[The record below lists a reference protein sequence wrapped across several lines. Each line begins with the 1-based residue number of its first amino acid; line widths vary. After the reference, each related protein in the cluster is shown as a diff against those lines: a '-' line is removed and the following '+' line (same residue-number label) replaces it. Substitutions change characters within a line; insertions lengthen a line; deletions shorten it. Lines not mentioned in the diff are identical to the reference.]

1 METEKAQLI
10 YMDYNATTPCDTDV
24 VSEMLPYFSG
34 MYGNASSIHYN
45 LGWYSKNAVDNGRNQ
60 VSNLINAN
68 PLEIIFTS
76 GATEGNNLAI
86 RGVYEAYKNKGN
98 HIITC
103 KTEHKA
109 TLDTLEYLQKKGANV
124 TFLDVDS
131 RGIIDINKLENEI
144 KENTILICL
153 MYANNETG
161 VIHPFEEIGEICK
174 ENDIIF
180 MCDATQAVGKIFI
193 DVRNN
198 LIDLLTFSAHKMY
211 GPKGIGAVFVREG
224 NKINITPQITGGG
237 HENGMRSGTLNVPA
251 IVGFGKAA
259 ENASKELESNS
270 ISKILLLRNRLEK
283 FLTGLEGVKINGGN
297 ANRLPHVTNISFFD
311 VNGKRLLKSLN
322 KFIAVSS
329 GSACSSTSL
338 DTSHVLKAMGVD
350 NDTAQSTIRFSIGKY
365 TTENDIDFAI
375 NKVGE
380 ILKSLR
386 KTQNSN

>member
-1 METEKAQLI
+1 
-10 YMDYNATTPCDTDV
+10 
-24 VSEMLPYFSG
+24 
-34 MYGNASSIHYN
+34 
-45 LGWYSKNAVDNGRNQ
+45 
-60 VSNLINAN
+60 
-68 PLEIIFTS
+68 
-76 GATEGNNLAI
+76 
-86 RGVYEAYKNKGN
+86 
-98 HIITC
+98 
-103 KTEHKA
+103 
-109 TLDTLEYLQKKGANV
+109 
-124 TFLDVDS
+124 
-131 RGIIDINKLENEI
+131 
-144 KENTILICL
+144 
-153 MYANNETG
+153 
-161 VIHPFEEIGEICK
+161 
-174 ENDIIF
+174 

-338 DTSHVLKAMGVD
+338 DTSHALKAMGVD